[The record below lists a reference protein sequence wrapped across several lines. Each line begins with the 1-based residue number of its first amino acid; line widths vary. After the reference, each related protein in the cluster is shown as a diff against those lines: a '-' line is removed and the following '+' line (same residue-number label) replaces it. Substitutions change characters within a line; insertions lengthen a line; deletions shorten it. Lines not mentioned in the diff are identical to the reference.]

1 MAVDT
6 YWPAHSVHVEDTT
19 YILKPADA
27 SLTTPLFIDG
37 IQYGGQAENVQAKR
51 DNADTIL
58 GWGVWTTSVFDA
70 VYLGCAQKKPHA
82 FIKHPDS
89 QSQSL
94 TIREYPGSF
103 VDSMYMRGDRET
115 LTLGA
120 GGVEKSMILPA
131 ADTSTVNAWS
141 VRLRGEFDTW
151 DMVSYWFLA
160 PMRGRYFMAQPLCS
174 VYGDEAVFLHG
185 YNILTEI

>member
-1 MAVDT
+1 MIAAGLCLMGGCFAQDESSMAVDT

-70 VYLGCAQKKPHA
+70 VYLGCAA
-82 FIKHPDS
+82 LLD
-89 QSQSL
+89 L
-94 TIREYPGSF
+94 
-103 VDSMYMRGDRET
+103 
-115 LTLGA
+115 
-120 GGVEKSMILPA
+120 
-131 ADTSTVNAWS
+131 
-141 VRLRGEFDTW
+141 
-151 DMVSYWFLA
+151 
-160 PMRGRYFMAQPLCS
+160 
-174 VYGDEAVFLHG
+174 
-185 YNILTEI
+185 